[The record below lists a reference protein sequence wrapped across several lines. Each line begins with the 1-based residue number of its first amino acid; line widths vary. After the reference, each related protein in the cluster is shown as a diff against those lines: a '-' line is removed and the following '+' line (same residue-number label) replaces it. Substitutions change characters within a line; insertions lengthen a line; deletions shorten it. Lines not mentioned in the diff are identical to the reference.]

1 MTRKQRVA
9 RRKQTRRNLRRRR
22 PFTCKRR
29 LRLRSAHK
37 AVSFRKSSRKGVS
50 ERHRHRHRQLG
61 GVGIAEPYEYGAVV
75 KTIDGVPTV
84 MSKRTY
90 ERDYEGSIEDVTGI

>member
-29 LRLRSAHK
+29 LRKAMSSRK
-37 AVSFRKSSRKGVS
+37 AVSG
-50 ERHRHRHRQLG
+50 RHRHRHRQSG

-90 ERDYEGSIEDVTGI
+90 ERDYEGELVNPGQI